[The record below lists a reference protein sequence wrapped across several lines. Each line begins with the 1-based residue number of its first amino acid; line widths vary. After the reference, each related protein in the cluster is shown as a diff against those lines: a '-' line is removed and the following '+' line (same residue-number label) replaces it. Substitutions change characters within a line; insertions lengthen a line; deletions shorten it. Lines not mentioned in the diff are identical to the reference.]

1 MGHCNLCD
9 EPVED
14 RDIMDHIRV
23 THPVEYDG
31 GPALWPDGGLV
42 ILDSTLAPD
51 DFTQGEH

>member
-14 RDIMDHIRV
+14 RDIIDHIRLI
-23 THPVEYDG
+23 HPVEYDG
-31 GPALWPDGGLV
+31 GPAMWPDGGLV

-51 DFTQGEH
+51 DFTEGEH